1 MHMYARAYACPQAL
15 KYDQWLQEAR
25 RGELDTAARYSALAQ
40 NGWADLVGGHLSDA
54 LRRGAGCF
62 DQAFYVG
69 ANRFDLSYIE
79 VRLPLSADGVCIGQS
94 GVWRQDMAV
103 GTAA

>member
-1 MHMYARAYACPQAL
+1 M
-15 KYDQWLQEAR
+15 
-25 RGELDTAARYSALAQ
+25 
-40 NGWADLVGGHLSDA
+40 GGHLSDA

-79 VRLPLSADGVCIGQS
+79 VRPGS
-94 GVWRQDMAV
+94 GFIRHMQRSEWCLAYRSSMCN
-103 GTAA
+103 AAGLQGSSSETCPMMQFFEERESRRSRTLNHGLKPCRL

>member
-1 MHMYARAYACPQAL
+1 MTDVRCTLAETRPNVQAL

-62 DQAFYVG
+62 DEAFYVG

-79 VRLPLSADGVCIGQS
+79 VRFAQGSDGICRCQG
-94 GVWRQDMAV
+94 GVS
-103 GTAA
+103 

>member
-1 MHMYARAYACPQAL
+1 M
-15 KYDQWLQEAR
+15 
-25 RGELDTAARYSALAQ
+25 
-40 NGWADLVGGHLSDA
+40 VGGHLSDA

-79 VRLPLSADGVCIGQS
+79 VRLATLFAREAPVIRARMVLVH
-94 GVWRQDMAV
+94 
-103 GTAA
+103 T